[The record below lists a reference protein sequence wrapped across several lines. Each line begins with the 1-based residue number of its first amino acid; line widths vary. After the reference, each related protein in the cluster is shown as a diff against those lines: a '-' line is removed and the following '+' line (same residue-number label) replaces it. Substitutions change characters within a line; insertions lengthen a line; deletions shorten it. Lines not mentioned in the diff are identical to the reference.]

1 MMVVVIL
8 VVCLCEMWKTKG
20 FQYHSLELLL
30 VSDYANSQTC

>member
-8 VVCLCEMWKTKG
+8 VACLCEMWKSEG
-20 FQYHSLELLL
+20 FQDHSLELLL